1 MENIK
6 IVLIIGY
13 IKSLYNTDL
22 SVKLANKNY
31 KLILF
36 DDNEI
41 DNIKEIIHNIN
52 PYIIIYL
59 YIDYNII
66 NYKNIN
72 KYEIFCD
79 MIDNQYNLYKIN
91 GNNTLQNIINT
102 IMYII
107 K

>member
-1 MENIK
+1 MK
-6 IVLIIGY
+6 I
-13 IKSLYNTDL
+13 L
-22 SVKLANKNY
+22 SVWNFIIKQVCFIDKQAYDNQVLENHKLR
-31 KLILF
+31 F
-36 DDNEI
+36 